1 MAQYVCQGDISC
13 APVELLY
20 TMCLHYEFF
29 FHHVKIIENMKVILS
44 QSRSDSSYNTIRKA
58 VTVDEVF
65 NIVVGMFS
73 MNTYTKMA

>member
-1 MAQYVCQGDISC
+1 
-13 APVELLY
+13 
-20 TMCLHYEFF
+20 MCLHYEFF
-29 FHHVKIIENMKVILS
+29 FHHVKVIENMKVILS